1 MSVVWDGLPGKTAS
15 HLFVLP
21 TQTKSILA
29 LPTHTVLLR
38 EVVVI
43 YHVTEMGIRNLSIYE
58 PN

>member
-15 HLFVLP
+15 FILP

-38 EVVVI
+38 EVVVV
-43 YHVTEMGIRNLSIYE
+43 YYVTEMSNRKYI
-58 PN
+58 